1 MAHRKSLTRAAK
13 QRRIAHFLA
22 QPLQAAAPGHSATL
36 TGIQKADLEART
48 VGRVGFPW
56 DADYD
61 ADRQETNPAF
71 QYYPLVIVY
80 CACETDVL
88 VSMGVASDAGL
99 AVSVRSGGHS
109 TAGYSVN
116 TGGMVIDLSEMKGVV
131 LDEDRALVHVL
142 PGTPFE
148 VFNGALNGTGWHV
161 PTGACGSV
169 CVAGFVQGGGY
180 GYTSRT
186 FGIQSDKA
194 AAFRVALASGTVVT
208 ANERE
213 NADLFWALRGGTGGN
228 FGVVLQVSYHMVR
241 LPSVWGWSIT
251 WQAEQAAQVL
261 ELLQKDYT
269 RQGAPEQLGYM
280 MNLGYYNGQV
290 VYMVQGMYC
299 GPRDEGYAAIEP
311 LLQIPGAQLVVD
323 KVGTYQ
329 ELNNYFEDHPYPL
342 PQDLPDGICE
352 TKASGYVD
360 KPIPQAVWQKVID
373 QFHKAVNPWSMVYTE
388 PYGGAIARYPVEGSA
403 FVHRHVDMDIVI
415 DGCWRDEGERVKVQ
429 AWIDGLYDLLRPY
442 MNGHVYQN
450 YPNRTLKDF
459 ANAYWGDATYR
470 RLREVKTKYDPT
482 NFFCYEQSIAP
493 L

>member
-1 MAHRKSLTRAAK
+1 MAHRKSFNRTAK
-13 QRRIAHFLA
+13 QRRIAHFLSP
-22 QPLQAAAPGHSATL
+22 PLQAAPPGHATTL
-36 TGIQKADLEART
+36 TPAQKAELEAST
-48 VGRVGFPW
+48 IGRVVFPE
-56 DADYD
+56 DPDYEE
-61 ADRQETNPAF
+61 DRQESNPAF
-71 QYYPLVIVY
+71 QFYPAAIVY
-80 CACETDVL
+80 CVCDADVKSCIHWAQAWQL
-88 VSMGVASDAGL
+88 RVSA
-99 AVSVRSGGHS
+99 RSGGHS

-116 TGGMVIDLSEMKGVV
+116 TGGIVIDLSEMKGVV
-131 LDEDRALVHVL
+131 LDEARALVHVL

-148 VFNGALNGTGWHV
+148 VFNGTLNHTGWHV
-161 PTGACGSV
+161 PTGACGDV

-180 GYTSRT
+180 GYTSRA

-194 AAFRVALASGTVVT
+194 AAFRVALASGDVVT
-208 ANERE
+208 ATDSE
-213 NADLFWALRGGTGGN
+213 NPDLFWALRGGTGGN

-261 ELLQKDYT
+261 ELLQAQYT

-290 VYMVQGMYC
+290 VYMIQGMYC
-299 GPRDEGYAAIEP
+299 GPRDKGYAAIQP
-311 LLQIPGAQLVVD
+311 LLQIPGAKLVVD
-323 KVGTYQ
+323 KVGTYP
-329 ELNNYFEDHPYPL
+329 ELNEYFEDHPYPL

-352 TKASGYVD
+352 TKASGYID
-360 KPIPQAVWQKVID
+360 KPIPQAVWQQVID

-388 PYGGAIARYPVEGSA
+388 PYGGAIARYPVEDSA

-415 DGCWRDEGERVKVQ
+415 DGCWRNEEERVKVQ

-450 YPNRTLKDF
+450 YPNRDLQDF
-459 ANAYWGDATYR
+459 AQAYWGDAAYL
-470 RLREVKTKYDPT
+470 RLREIKTRYDPT
-482 NFFCYEQSIAP
+482 NFFCYQQSIAP

>member
-36 TGIQKADLEART
+36 TGVQKADLEART
-48 VGRVGFPW
+48 VGRVVFPW

-61 ADRQETNPAF
+61 ADRQETHPAF

-88 VSMGVASDAGL
+88 VSMGVARDAGL
-99 AVSVRSGGHS
+99 AVSVRSGGHR

-142 PGTPFE
+142 SGTPFE

-161 PTGACGSV
+161 PTGAFGSV

-228 FGVVLQVSYHMVR
+228 FGVVLQVSYHTVR

-261 ELLQKDYT
+261 ALLQKDYT

-323 KVGTYQ
+323 HVGTYP
-329 ELNNYFEDHPYPL
+329 ELNN
-342 PQDLPDGICE
+342 
-352 TKASGYVD
+352 
-360 KPIPQAVWQKVID
+360 
-373 QFHKAVNPWSMVYTE
+373 
-388 PYGGAIARYPVEGSA
+388 
-403 FVHRHVDMDIVI
+403 
-415 DGCWRDEGERVKVQ
+415 
-429 AWIDGLYDLLRPY
+429 
-442 MNGHVYQN
+442 
-450 YPNRTLKDF
+450 
-459 ANAYWGDATYR
+459 
-470 RLREVKTKYDPT
+470 
-482 NFFCYEQSIAP
+482 
-493 L
+493 